1 MSYAT
6 TPEPRAWSSGDDC
19 RVMLNEGDGRWHKE
33 SRIAALCR
41 IGRNVAVLAAIA
53 VVVVPLAA
61 AEAATN
67 ARLSASQD
75 KAILSREIHH
85 QLQVL
90 PFYSVF
96 DYISFSLK
104 GNIVV
109 LTGSVLRASLKTDA
123 EQAVKS
129 LEGVAAVQNQI
140 QLLPSSPADDE
151 LRRNIYRAIYEHPSL
166 EHYAVQTLPPIRIIV
181 NNGNVALEGTVDSQG
196 DKNTAAAK
204 AGNVAGLRGVSNN
217 LVVQERTSA
226 GE

>member
-1 MSYAT
+1 M
-6 TPEPRAWSSGDDC
+6 
-19 RVMLNEGDGRWHKE
+19 MLNEGDGRWHNR
-33 SRIAALCR
+33 SGITALPRIRR
-41 IGRNVAVLAAIA
+41 IVIILAAIA
-53 VVVVPLAA
+53 VVGVPLAA
-61 AEAATN
+61 SEAATN

-96 DYISFSLK
+96 DYISFNLK

-140 QLLPSSPADDE
+140 QILPTSPADDE

-166 EHYAVQTLPPIRIIV
+166 EHYAIQTLPPIRIIV
-181 NNGNVALEGTVDSQG
+181 NNGNVTLEGAVDSQG

-217 LVVQERTSA
+217 LVVQERASA